1 MAKMWLHSVDV
12 EVDDSGR
19 PLFGIGG
26 CSSMAGGTKTVA
38 AAATPEPLASESTP
52 CRLVWLGARVDGD
65 GNPVNT
71 KPCFLG
77 DADSQNIPVLPSNY
91 EGLVIRIDDAA
102 KVYVKVGVDGEA
114 VVYRIFA

>member
-1 MAKMWLHSVDV
+1 MAKKWLHSVDV
-12 EVDDSGR
+12 EVDQSGR

-65 GNPVNT
+65 GNPVNS

-77 DADSQNIPVLPSNY
+77 DADNQNIPVLPSNY

-102 KVYVKVGVDGEA
+102 KVYVKVGVNGEG